1 MSPTK
6 ACLLR
11 RDGMEPGFRSEP
23 GSSFRTGAVV
33 WRRARRLALAAALLL
48 SAAQGARAES
58 AGDEHY
64 LAVERGERVLDAIH
78 SWALMRWPILE
89 VKDSAETE
97 ALARRGHAL
106 AQTIFDR
113 DEAMR
118 AMREALAATP
128 GTIPPEFG
136 AIASRIEAAQ
146 ATMSPG
152 SAGSEGVAGGD
163 RAAIREVSEAMAA
176 PELAGDI
183 ALTAQ
188 RIKRLYEALLAGR
201 DEELRAMSSEALE
214 ASVQDLLEQT
224 RREKDEIAIPPLQ
237 PAFVRDEA
245 RLALQ
250 TVLARLPE
258 DDLALL
264 AAFYASET
272 GRAKR
277 DALIEAFRER
287 NEADVRRFVRQLLDD
302 RRAGRF

>member
-1 MSPTK
+1 MSATK
-6 ACLLR
+6 ACLLW
-11 RDGMEPGFRSEP
+11 RDARVPGFRAKP
-23 GSSFRTGAVV
+23 RSSFRTGAVV
-33 WRRARRLALAAALLL
+33 LRRARRLAMAAALLL
-48 SAAQGARAES
+48 STAQGARAES

-64 LAVERGERVLDAIH
+64 LALEQGERVFDAIH
-78 SWALMRWPILE
+78 SCALMRWPILE

-106 AQTIFDR
+106 AETVFDR

-118 AMREALAATP
+118 AIREALAATS
-128 GTIPPEFG
+128 GTVPPELG
-136 AIASRIEAAQ
+136 AIASRIKAVQ

-152 SAGSEGVAGGD
+152 SAASEGMARGD
-163 RAAIREVSEAMAA
+163 RTVIRGVSEAMAA

-188 RIKRLYEALLAGR
+188 RIKRVYEALLAGR
-201 DEELRAMSSEALE
+201 DEELRAMSPEALE
-214 ASVQDLLEQT
+214 ASVEDLLAQT
-224 RREKDEIAIPPLQ
+224 RGEKDEIAIPLLQ

-258 DDLALL
+258 EDVALL

-277 DALIEAFRER
+277 DALIAAFRER
-287 NEADVRRFVRQLLDD
+287 NETDVRRFIRQLLEDK
-302 RRAGRF
+302 RAGRF